1 MANFHGRWSIKAP
14 YLTAA
19 LASILALLTVA
30 CPAALFAQNAN
41 YDVLIRGAKIVD
53 GTGNPSFSG
62 DVAIKDG
69 QIAAVG
75 YLRNAMAKRVIDAN
89 GLVAAPGFIDL
100 HTHSDYTLLADG
112 NAESKVRQGVT
123 MDVIGEGE
131 SVAPRDGMKPEKL
144 DPNDP
149 QKQGLTVD
157 WTNFTGYFDRIMRQ
171 GISINLASYAGD
183 QQIRH
188 AAIGYDTGP
197 ATPAQLEL
205 MKKLMARSMEEGVFG
220 LATAFPSG
228 GPPYPE
234 EIVALAKVVS
244 SYGGIY
250 SSHIGSEGAQEEKE
264 LSFVKRVAKEADI
277 RVQIFHFYVKGEDN
291 LSMMPKYIAEVENA
305 RAQGLDIVAN
315 QYPYTAMHHGW
326 SAFFPTWATAG
337 GPAKFA
343 ERLQDAA
350 VREKI
355 KHDPDFITWSKEHGG
370 WDGIVMAT
378 AAKPENKKYLGMP
391 VSAIAKLRGD
401 ADPADTCLALMAGEG
416 GRIQGV
422 FHNQSE
428 ENVRMV
434 MRLPWVGFGSDGAV
448 LNLKGSDFAHPRS
461 FASNVR
467 VLGYYVRGQHVLTL
481 EDAVRKM
488 TSLPAQIMGI
498 TGRGQIH
505 EGFAA
510 DVVLFDPDQVGETNS
525 YEKPNSYPVG
535 VPYVLVNGVV
545 VIDKGMHTGAR
556 PGAILYGPGYK
567 HELKSQALSRH

>member
-1 MANFHGRWSIKAP
+1 MAIRPRWM
-14 YLTAA
+14 TAA
-19 LASILALLTVA
+19 LLALATAVT
-30 CPAALFAQNAN
+30 LFGQVGT

-53 GTGNPSFSG
+53 GTGNPWFTG
-62 DVAIKDG
+62 DVGIKDG

-75 YLRNAMAKRVIDAN
+75 HLDNARGTRVIDAK

-123 MDVIGEGE
+123 LDVIGEGV

-149 QKQGLTVD
+149 QKLGVTVD
-157 WTNFTGYFDRIMRQ
+157 WTTFTGYFERIMRQ
-171 GISINLASYAGD
+171 GISINVASYAGD

-188 AAIGYDTGP
+188 AAMGYETAP
-197 ATPAQLEL
+197 ATPAQMEH
-205 MKKLMARSMEEGVFG
+205 MKKLMGRSMEEGAFG

-228 GPPYPE
+228 GPPYPD
-234 EIVALAKVVS
+234 EIVELAKVVR

-250 SSHIGSEGAQEEKE
+250 SSHMGSEGAQEEKE
-264 LSFVKRVAKEADI
+264 LAFVKRVAKEADI
-277 RVQIFHFYVKGEDN
+277 RVQIFHFYVKGADN
-291 LSMMPKYIAEVENA
+291 LSMMPRYIAEVEDA
-305 RAQGLDIVAN
+305 RAEGLDVVAN

-337 GPAKFA
+337 GPDKFA
-343 ERLQDAA
+343 QRLQDPA
-350 VREKI
+350 VQQKI
-355 KHDPDFITWSKEHGG
+355 KHDADFITWSKEHGG

-378 AAKPENKKYLGMP
+378 AAKPENKKYLGMR

-401 ADPADTCLALMAGEG
+401 ADPADTCLALMADEG
-416 GRIQGV
+416 GRIQGI

-434 MRLPWVGFGSDGAV
+434 MRLPWVGVGSDGAV
-448 LNLKGSDFAHPRS
+448 LNLKNSDFAHPRS

-467 VLGYYVRGQHVLTL
+467 ILGYYVRDQHVLTL

-498 TGRGQIH
+498 ADRGQIH

-510 DVVLFDPDQVGETNS
+510 DVVLFDPNQVGETNS
-525 YEKPNSYPVG
+525 YEKPNSYAKG

-545 VIDKGMHTGAR
+545 VIDNGRHTGAR
-556 PGAILYGPGYK
+556 PGRVIYGPGYK
-567 HELKSQALSRH
+567 RELKSQAKASAAN

>member
-1 MANFHGRWSIKAP
+1 MSSFRNHRLIKA
-14 YLTAA
+14 TCVVVA
-19 LASILALLTVA
+19 LVA
-30 CPAALFAQNAN
+30 MVGVAGLFAQERS

-53 GTGNPSFSG
+53 GTGNPWFSG
-62 DVAIKDG
+62 DIGIKNG

-75 YLRNAMAKRVIDAN
+75 RLGNASATRVIDAN

-123 MDVIGEGE
+123 LDVIGEGV

-144 DPNDP
+144 DPDDP

-157 WTNFTGYFDRIMRQ
+157 WTTFTGYFQRIMRQ
-171 GISINLASYAGD
+171 GISINVASYAGD
-183 QQIRH
+183 EQIRH
-188 AAIGYDTGP
+188 AAMGYDTSP
-197 ATPAQLEL
+197 ATPAQIGQ
-205 MKKLMARSMEEGVFG
+205 MKKLMARSMEEGAFG

-228 GPPYPE
+228 GPPQPE
-234 EIVALAKVVS
+234 EIMELVKVVRR
-244 SYGGIY
+244 YGGIY

-264 LSFVKRVAKEADI
+264 LAFVRRVAKEADI

-305 RAQGLDIVAN
+305 RLEGLDIVAN

-337 GPAKFA
+337 GPDKFA
-343 ERLQDAA
+343 ERLKDAA

-370 WDGIVMAT
+370 WGGIVMAT
-378 AAKPENKKYLGMP
+378 AAKPENKKYLGMR

-401 ADPADTCLALMAGEG
+401 ADPADTCLALMEDEG

-434 MRLPWVGFGSDGAV
+434 MRLPWVGVGSDGAV

-461 FASNVR
+461 FASSVR
-467 VLGYYVRGQHVLTL
+467 ILGYYVRDQHVLTL
-481 EDAVRKM
+481 EDAIRKM

-498 TGRGQIH
+498 TDRGQIH

-525 YEKPNSYPVG
+525 YERPNSYAKG
-535 VPYVLVNGVV
+535 VPYVLVNGVP
-545 VIDKGMHTGAR
+545 VIDKGMHTVAR
-556 PGAILYGPGYK
+556 PGKVVFGPGYK
-567 HELKSQALSRH
+567 REQLAGL